1 MVKLLGLSEMRNNTQ
16 FTPLAALGYYLQ
28 EQDFFAPLRDEVQLG
43 IKTVRHEPYQKLID
57 CVVSILAGCTC
68 VSQINTRIRPDV
80 ALAKAWGRDRFAEQ
94 STIADT
100 LDAFNEE
107 TIAQLR
113 SAIETIYLRWSRTK
127 AHDFSNEF
135 LILDID
141 LTGLPASKH
150 AQSSTKGFFSG
161 KKTDMDVR

>member
-1 MVKLLGLSEMRNNTQ
+1 MSKLLGLSEMKSNTQ
-16 FTPLAALGYYLQ
+16 FAPLAALGYYLQ
-28 EQDFFAPLRDEVQLG
+28 KQDFFAPIRDEVQLG

-57 CVVSILAGCTC
+57 CVVSILAGCT
-68 VSQINTRIRPDV
+68 SISGINTRIRPDT
-80 ALAKAWGRDRFAEQ
+80 ALAKAWGRECFAEQ

-107 TIAQLR
+107 TITQLR
-113 SAIETIYLRWSRTK
+113 SAIETIYLKWGQVK
-127 AHDFSNEF
+127 NHNFSDEY

-150 AQSSTKGFFSG
+150 AQGSTKGFFSG
-161 KKTDMDVR
+161 KKTDTDAR